1 MDRIDIRKRSNEGD
15 SLRASPVILRFL
27 RRPRQSENLIQGFDQ
42 FCMSSVACGEQCT
55 SLVTPGIVLPRYAED
70 WGIH

>member
-27 RRPRQSENLIQGFDQ
+27 RRPRQSKNFIQGFDQ
-42 FCMSSVACGEQCT
+42 FLHELRGLWGTMYESCNA
-55 SLVTPGIVLPRYAED
+55 RYSPPT
-70 WGIH
+70 IRRR